1 MKFIVIFFISIFAL
15 NTPIIAAQSVASKK
29 INILA
34 GNMAKKESL
43 SVIPENNNVKD
54 RAKTQNFNVKERT
67 QAQSN
72 NAQAVLIDNTIN
84 SSDAALI
91 KLYNKVLKNTLK
103 KFSPSD
109 WAALKPSD
117 ICSESVCRADDE
129 VKCLRRFTGGL
140 NAKCQTFQRKKIE
153 RKVSDV
159 INECPKSNPIATGP
173 DFSKSTPLGSGS
185 GSGVVRKDNN
195 VQVSSNMPVS
205 KASQTQ
211 NKIVSKTRINPL
223 MEGVKNTSPYSGG
236 ALPAVNDQLNDK
248 SMLPAVAI
256 GIGGAV
262 ATAAFVLNDNDDGDS
277 LLTSSPSVQN
287 QQLSTNMG
295 ANLTPMH
302 DDLYSN
308 FQEAVATPLSGSSS
322 MSAAFVNPSVQVDAS
337 KGASVNEQ
345 LNAPYLSAKTNKVV
359 NSGRGEVDFHKN
371 EADMGQKDTSCSAE
385 AMIGQGR
392 KYAELYK
399 NFIEQEDNMNDSVD
413 PDKSTT
419 SLYKTSLEMLNLA
432 FLTKRPSFKKG
443 SIYLAIEYIKA
454 YALDIKTYFSPAM
467 IQLLSDVCNCM
478 LNEDKE
484 GVLNENLK
492 AFLEGTGYFSQ

>member
-15 NTPIIAAQSVASKK
+15 NTPIIAGQSVASKK
-29 INILA
+29 VNLLA

-43 SVIPENNNVKD
+43 SVIPKNNNFKGPF
-54 RAKTQNFNVKERT
+54 KT
-67 QAQSN
+67 QSN
-72 NAQAVLIDNTIN
+72 NAKAVLIDNTIN
-84 SSDAALI
+84 SSDTALI
-91 KLYNKVLKNTLK
+91 NLYNKVLKNTLK
-103 KFSPSD
+103 KIPPSD
-109 WAALKPSD
+109 WAALKPGD

-129 VKCLRRFTGGL
+129 VKCLRRFTGGS

-159 INECPKSNPIATGP
+159 IGECPKSNPIATGP

-185 GSGVVRKDNN
+185 GVLRKANN
-195 VQVSSNMPVS
+195 VQVSSNIPFS

-211 NKIVSKTRINPL
+211 NKLVSKTRINPL

-277 LLTSSPSVQN
+277 LLTSSPSGQN
-287 QQLSTNMG
+287 QQLFTNMG
-295 ANLTPMH
+295 ANLTPIR
-302 DDLYSN
+302 DDLHAN
-308 FQEAVATPLSGSSS
+308 FQKTIATPLSGSSS
-322 MSAAFVNPSVQVDAS
+322 MSATFVNPSVQVDAS
-337 KGASVNEQ
+337 KGTSFNEQ

-359 NSGRGEVDFHKN
+359 NFGRGEVDFHKN
-371 EADMGQKDTSCSAE
+371 KTDMGQKDTSCSAQE
-385 AMIGQGR
+385 MIAQGQ

-454 YALDIKTYFSPAM
+454 YSLDIKTYFPPAM
-467 IQLLSDVCNCM
+467 IQLLSDVCDCM
-478 LNEDKE
+478 LNEDKD
-484 GVLNENLK
+484 GVLNENIK